1 MGCFPKHVY
10 FFITV
15 DNGADVE
22 CMQVCIMTAEMA
34 PGEYTNVAKVVY
46 RLKIKKFM

>member
-1 MGCFPKHVY
+1 MYGLFPKTCL

-22 CMQVCIMTAEMA
+22 CMQVCITTAEMA
-34 PGEYTNVAKVVY
+34 PGEYTVAKVVH
-46 RLKIKKFM
+46 RLKIQNFM